1 MFKLCWNSSVWPV
14 DGTGDLAHTWVKP
27 GDWSLLVLN
36 VECIVWCTCTVGLER
51 LQQLLDALTDAGD
64 VLVQHVYRVV
74 DADDAFQTL
83 QRLSRHDE
91 TTKHILIDLP
101 TPECEQLL
109 HRQVTFT
116 VMIPLQCLVVSHCR
130 SFSLYRP
137 YHYSSLRYATW
148 LLSGL

>member
-1 MFKLCWNSSVWPV
+1 MVFY
-14 DGTGDLAHTWVKP
+14 
-27 GDWSLLVLN
+27 
-36 VECIVWCTCTVGLER
+36 VGLER

-109 HRQVTFT
+109 HRQVTDLPRCYRRYKLNI
-116 VMIPLQCLVVSHCR
+116 VDLSCRLQSV
-130 SFSLYRP
+130 
-137 YHYSSLRYATW
+137 
-148 LLSGL
+148 